1 MDPSRLPEQLVL
13 RMAKVVIS
21 TLLLVLFLPGCYYDN
36 KETMYGASSCD
47 TTNVTYSLKIAPL
60 INQKC
65 IGCHSAASATAGVD
79 LSSYNQVVK
88 YGQSKQLQGTIKQLP
103 GYETKLMPP
112 GGKLDNCNISLVDIW
127 VRKGMPQ

>member
-1 MDPSRLPEQLVL
+1 ML
-13 RMAKVVIS
+13 KVVIS
-21 TLLLVLFLPGCYYDN
+21 TFALVLLLSGCYYDN

-47 TTNVTYSLKIAPL
+47 TINVTYSLKIAPL

-88 YGQSKQLQGTIKQLP
+88 YGQSKQLQGTMKQLP

-112 GGKLDNCNISLVDIW
+112 GGKLDNAAV
-127 VRKGMPQ
+127 K

>member
-1 MDPSRLPEQLVL
+1 MTRI
-13 RMAKVVIS
+13 VIIA
-21 TLLLVLFLPGCYYDN
+21 LLLSFLIPGCYYDN
-36 KETMYGASSCD
+36 KETMYGSSSCD
-47 TTNVTYSLKIAPL
+47 TTNVTYSVKIAPL

-65 IGCHSAASATAGVD
+65 IGCHNATNATAGVD
-79 LSSYNQVVK
+79 LSSYSQVVK

-112 GGKLDNCNISLVDIW
+112 GGKLDNCNLSLVDIW

>member
-1 MDPSRLPEQLVL
+1 ML
-13 RMAKVVIS
+13 KVVIS
-21 TLLLVLFLPGCYYDN
+21 TFALVLLLSGCYYDN

-47 TTNVTYSLKIAPL
+47 TINVTYSLKIAPL

-88 YGQSKQLQGTIKQLP
+88 YGQSKQLP

-112 GGKLDNCNISLVDIW
+112 GGKLDNCNLTLVDIW